1 MAPMRGTIS
10 SQDAGN
16 LTWRRLVG
24 IAAAA
29 EVVVLLGIAAL
40 LGDRESAAF
49 AALIAAGSLLLRFR
63 RRSGT
68 IVLGLIS
75 ANVAFFTATATAANL
90 LDGAPLGTVAV
101 PAAVAAVSL
110 LTTISSLTALTL
122 VRRPEAVHGTAMSV
136 AIIVLAFVATLGA
149 AAALAAE
156 GPNASATA
164 TRVEAKNTAFSVAT
178 LTASAGVIVVRFA
191 NRDLFW
197 HTFTVDEF
205 GVDLQVPVGG
215 ERTISFNALP
225 GTYAYYCRV
234 PGHREA
240 GMRGTL
246 TVR

>member
-1 MAPMRGTIS
+1 MS
-10 SQDAGN
+10 SQGTHG

-24 IAAAA
+24 IAAAG

-49 AALIAAGSLLLRFR
+49 AALVAAGLLLLRFR
-63 RRSGT
+63 RRAGT
-68 IVLGLIS
+68 IVVGLIS
-75 ANVAFFTATATAANL
+75 ANVAFFTGTAAAANL

-110 LTTISSLTALTL
+110 LTTISALAALT
-122 VRRPEAVHGTAMSV
+122 VGRRPEAVRGTAMSV

-156 GPNASATA
+156 GPSVSATA
-164 TRVEAKNTAFSVAT
+164 LRVEAKNTAFSPRA
-178 LTASAGVIVVRFA
+178 LTASAGVVVLRFA

-197 HTFTVDEF
+197 HTLTVDELS
-205 GVDLQVPVGG
+205 VDLKVPVGG
-215 ERTISFNALP
+215 ERTISFNARP
-225 GTYAYYCRV
+225 GTYPFYCGV

-240 GMRGTL
+240 GMEGTL

>member
-1 MAPMRGTIS
+1 MSGAIS
-10 SQDAGN
+10 SQGARG

-24 IAAAA
+24 IAAAT

-49 AALIAAGSLLLRFR
+49 AALVAAGSLLLRFR
-63 RRSGT
+63 RRAGT
-68 IVLGLIS
+68 ILVGLIS

-90 LDGAPLGTVAV
+90 LDRAPLGTVAV

-110 LTTISSLTALTL
+110 VTTISSLAALT
-122 VRRPEAVHGTAMSV
+122 VGRRPEAVRGTAMSV
-136 AIIVLAFVATLGA
+136 AIIVVAFVATLGA

-156 GPNASATA
+156 GPSVSATA
-164 TRVEAKNTAFSVAT
+164 LRVEAKNTAFSART
-178 LTASAGVIVVRFA
+178 LTASAGVAVVRFA

-197 HTFTVDEF
+197 HTFTVDEL
-205 GVDLQVPVGG
+205 GVDLKVPVGG
-215 ERTISFNALP
+215 ERTISFNAPP
-225 GTYAYYCRV
+225 GTYPYYCGV

-240 GMRGTL
+240 GMQGTL

>member
-1 MAPMRGTIS
+1 MS
-10 SQDAGN
+10 SQGAHG

-24 IAAAA
+24 IAAAG

-49 AALIAAGSLLLRFR
+49 AALVAAGLLLLRFR
-63 RRSGT
+63 RRAGT
-68 IVLGLIS
+68 IVVGLIS

-90 LDGAPLGTVAV
+90 LDGASLGTVAV

-110 LTTISSLTALTL
+110 LTMISALAALT
-122 VRRPEAVHGTAMSV
+122 VGRRPEAVRGTAMSV

-156 GPNASATA
+156 GPSASATA
-164 TRVEAKNTAFSVAT
+164 LRVEAKNTAFSART
-178 LTASAGVIVVRFA
+178 LTGSAGAVAVWFA

-197 HTFTVDEF
+197 HTFTVDEL
-205 GVDLQVPVGG
+205 GVDLKVPVGG
-215 ERTISFNALP
+215 ERTISFNASP
-225 GTYAYYCRV
+225 GTYAYYCAV

-240 GMRGTL
+240 GMEGTL